1 MLHNVTTGNELKTK
15 ITKASVYKKNPIGLF
30 SMIHVNQFVEE
41 FKRKQQLVNGELKW
55 VSTDETESVL
65 ESYEVRKE

>member
-1 MLHNVTTGNELKTK
+1 
-15 ITKASVYKKNPIGLF
+15 
-30 SMIHVNQFVEE
+30 MIHVNQFVEE

-55 VSTDETESVL
+55 VSTDETELVL